1 MAMACSRGPRL
12 RTRVDLHRVDVGRIY
27 QILLLSAA
35 CMLAQPAFAAVDTPD
50 AAAQAQQLSFLQRA
64 HAAASQL
71 DYSGVYTY
79 QQGSV
84 MVSSRIVHLMD
95 GTGERERIEILD
107 GAPREFLRHND
118 NTHYLVP
125 DKKLVITERRRGD
138 RFPALLLGDGKAIP
152 MHYEIR
158 IGPSRDR
165 VAGRECALIELL
177 PRDSHRYGYRFCTDI
192 KTHLLLKAQTIG
204 PSHGVIDQIVFTS
217 LLIGDQVDPKDLESR
232 WNIRDW
238 KVLKSATSP
247 IDLAS
252 SGWRIPAPPGYQP
265 LTQVTRPMKGGTP
278 VSQLVMSDGLA
289 AISVFIEPFNPDRDE
304 AVGDAAINAGAMNIF
319 RTRIG
324 DFWLTTLGEV
334 PSDTLRDIAQRTEY
348 VPLAGR

>member
-1 MAMACSRGPRL
+1 
-12 RTRVDLHRVDVGRIY
+12 RVDLHRVDVGRIY

-125 DKKLVITERRRGD
+125 D
-138 RFPALLLGDGKAIP
+138 
-152 MHYEIR
+152 
-158 IGPSRDR
+158 
-165 VAGRECALIELL
+165 
-177 PRDSHRYGYRFCTDI
+177 
-192 KTHLLLKAQTIG
+192 
-204 PSHGVIDQIVFTS
+204 
-217 LLIGDQVDPKDLESR
+217 
-232 WNIRDW
+232 
-238 KVLKSATSP
+238 
-247 IDLAS
+247 
-252 SGWRIPAPPGYQP
+252 
-265 LTQVTRPMKGGTP
+265 
-278 VSQLVMSDGLA
+278 
-289 AISVFIEPFNPDRDE
+289 
-304 AVGDAAINAGAMNIF
+304 
-319 RTRIG
+319 
-324 DFWLTTLGEV
+324 
-334 PSDTLRDIAQRTEY
+334 
-348 VPLAGR
+348 